1 MPNKIDFIAPEFG
14 VWEEKSPRLALAMTQ
29 WLYGDPKA
37 NPLWNKP
44 SEWATGPRVQI
55 VKRTL
60 NFAAIANGSAP
71 TQKLS
76 LVGGKNAIVVS
87 RMATIKL
94 SAVPAAPLA
103 LPNEYGSYVSLE
115 QRRTDGWLDIQN
127 APINNSFGTVPGWPD
142 MTPSPEF
149 WLGNSDRVIVVTN
162 GWGVNVDVNLTWSVA
177 LLDTGR

>member
-1 MPNKIDFIAPEFG
+1 MPNKNDFISPQFG
-14 VWEEKSPRLALAMTQ
+14 VWEEKSPRLALAMTK

-55 VKRTL
+55 VKRSLDFT
-60 NFAAIANGSAP
+60 NIASGSND

-76 LVGGKNAIVVS
+76 LVGGKNAIVLG

-94 SAVPAAPLA
+94 HAVPGAPLQ
-103 LPNEYGSYVSLE
+103 LPNEYGSYVKLE
-115 QRRTDGWLDIQN
+115 QRRTDGWLDIQD
-127 APINNSFGTVPGWPD
+127 APMNNSFGTVPGWPD

-149 WLGNSDRVIVVTN
+149 WLGNSDRTIVVTN
-162 GWGVNVDVNLTWSVA
+162 GWGAPVTVTVSWSVA